1 MCLLRNFQYLVLLH
15 FWQFIRLYHK
25 CEGGKEKSVPRITDQ
40 LHKAC
45 LVLTKGNREGKI
57 FLLHPHTNNKFV
69 FLLTINLLQNL
80 SLKYEF
86 AGIWYVCN

>member
-1 MCLLRNFQYLVLLH
+1 MRVVKKIGVQ
-15 FWQFIRLYHK
+15 
-25 CEGGKEKSVPRITDQ
+25 RITDR

-45 LVLTKGNREGKI
+45 RVMTKGNREGKI
-57 FLLHPHTNNKFV
+57 FLSHPHTNNKFV
-69 FLLTINLLQNL
+69 FLLTIDLLQNL